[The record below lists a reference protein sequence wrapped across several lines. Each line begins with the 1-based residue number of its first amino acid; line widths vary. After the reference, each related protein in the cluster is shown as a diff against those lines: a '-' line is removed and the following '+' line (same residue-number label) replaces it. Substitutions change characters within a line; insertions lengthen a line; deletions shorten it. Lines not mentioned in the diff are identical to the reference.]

1 MKKTYCDACE
11 KEVKHNYPFTCLV
24 HILDDG
30 KYSGGGYVT
39 TDEVNGKWLSVSGK
53 EESKDLCLEC
63 YNRIYSS
70 AWEEFIK
77 IKEENKLL

>member
-1 MKKTYCDACE
+1 MKKTFCDACN
-11 KEVKHNYPFTCLV
+11 KEVKHNYPFICLG

-39 TDEVNGKWLSVSGK
+39 TDEVNGKWLSVSGR

-63 YNRIYSS
+63 YNRIYGS
-70 AWEEFIK
+70 AWTEFLAIQ
-77 IKEENKLL
+77 KENSI